1 MQNSKQ
7 LSPHLIHLTG
17 VQTSLNPRGSLV
29 PWEIN
34 QSQQNTVSL
43 QLIYNNK
50 EPTFTDCAVLYYRI
64 KIYQRWRQK
73 ETVKGEQLHF
83 LIMGAKLGCF
93 FYTCPFYVLWP
104 LNEIKL
110 NVLKWGQNKPF
121 QNISQVTRLMSE
133 LLTFYVSVSQ
143 PYGATAHISH

>member
-1 MQNSKQ
+1 MPSNTENVMQNSKQ

-17 VQTSLNPRGSLV
+17 IQTSLNPRGSLV

-93 FYTCPFYVLWP
+93 FIPALFMSCGHLT
-104 LNEIKL
+104 KL
-110 NVLKWGQNKPF
+110 N
-121 QNISQVTRLMSE
+121 LM
-133 LLTFYVSVSQ
+133 F
-143 PYGATAHISH
+143 